1 MAHGTPGRALSL
13 SAYGLVFFGFL
24 VVAAGVLYPAQAL
37 LSETTAWALVS
48 SGATFDGRPVV
59 AGAGLVL
66 VGLTWV
72 CLGEMLVLARGRS

>member
-1 MAHGTPGRALSL
+1 MTPGTPGRALSL

-24 VVAAGVLYPAQAL
+24 VVTAGVLYPAEAL

-48 SGATFDGRPVV
+48 SGPTFDGRPVV
-59 AGAGLVL
+59 VGAGLVL

-72 CLGEMLVLARGRS
+72 FLGEILVLARGRS